1 VVVDVVDAFEGWTVF
16 VWILAAL
23 LRLEPK
29 PRLLK
34 RELMTSTAKRKRRER
49 VAFKRAT
56 VTANATAWQARHGR
70 KTKQRR

>member
-1 VVVDVVDAFEGWTVF
+1 VVEVVEAFEGLTVF

-34 RELMTSTAKRKRRER
+34 RELMTSTAKREKRER
-49 VAFKRAT
+49 VAFKSNSDGKCDGVASAT
-56 VTANATAWQARHGR
+56 QS
-70 KTKQRR
+70 

>member
-1 VVVDVVDAFEGWTVF
+1 MVEVEALDGLTVL

-34 RELMTSTAKRKRRER
+34 RELMTSTAKREEGEEWHLKKSENWG
-49 VAFKRAT
+49 AT
-56 VTANATAWQARHGR
+56 G
-70 KTKQRR
+70 